1 MITMMLNLTKINK
14 SMSKDIKIGKLL
26 CDEDIITKRQLNKA
40 LQVQVKGDK
49 RTLGEILVDLGFCD
63 FDDITDALLNS
74 STDTKQHEEKHEEIH
89 NEPIQPEM
97 VTGLPPNKPEPV
109 IEEPKKEEPIELSEE
124 KVMGTKFTMSLQTL
138 GALVAVIASG
148 IGGYYMLLQ
157 EIEEAKNL
165 PEPPSIESIF
175 GDEYPSKPDGHNWP
189 RSYEQYKAQVGGLQ
203 KDMDDVFDIIDEY
216 EEKIEDLEK
225 LVANLR
231 VEVARK
237 KDK

>member
-1 MITMMLNLTKINK
+1 
-14 SMSKDIKIGKLL
+14 MSDGVKLGQLL
-26 CDEDIITKRQLNKA
+26 CDADIITKRQLSKA
-40 LQVQVKGDK
+40 LQAQVKGK
-49 RTLGEILVDLGFCD
+49 QGTIGEILVEMNFCS

-109 IEEPKKEEPIELSEE
+109 SEPKKEEPIEVSEE
-124 KVMGTKFTMSLQTL
+124 KIMGTKFTMSLQTL
-138 GALVAVIASG
+138 GALVALLASG

-189 RSYEQYKAQVGGLQ
+189 RSYEQYKTQVGGLQ
-203 KDMDDVFDIIDEY
+203 KDMDEVYDYIDEF

-231 VEVARK
+231 VEVAKK

>member
-1 MITMMLNLTKINK
+1 MNG
-14 SMSKDIKIGKLL
+14 DIKIGKLL

-40 LQVQVKGDK
+40 LQRQVKGDK
-49 RTLGEILVDLGFCD
+49 RTLGEILVDLGFCE
-63 FDDITDALLNS
+63 FDDITNALLNHDS
-74 STDTKQHEEKHEEIH
+74 DTQKHEEKQKEIAS
-89 NEPIQPEM
+89 EPSPVVE
-97 VTGLPPNKPEPV
+97 VEVEPEPV
-109 IEEPKKEEPIELSEE
+109 VEEPIEISEE

-189 RSYEQYKAQVGGLQ
+189 RSYEQYKTQVGGLQ

-216 EEKIEDLEK
+216 EEKIEELEK
-225 LVANLR
+225 LVSNLR
-231 VEVARK
+231 VEVAKK